1 MNVPLNNYLIVSFLL
16 LVIGAFGVLTRKN
29 IIVILLSIE
38 IMLNAANLSFIA
50 FSAARQDLGGQVM
63 SLFMIAIAAAEV
75 AVGLALAVLMFRKR
89 GTLDPNEMNLMKW

>member
-50 FSAARQDLGGQVM
+50 FSAARQDLGGQIM
-63 SLFMIAIAAAEV
+63 SLFVIAIAAAEV